1 MVQAIVEK
9 LYEVGLY
16 EGFLIFSVV
25 ETVTQQYTGTYGSY
39 KSTWH

>member
-16 EGFLIFSVV
+16 QAFLIFSVV

-39 KSTWH
+39 MST

>member
-1 MVQAIVEK
+1 MVQAIFEK

-16 EGFLIFSVV
+16 EAFLIFLVV

-39 KSTWH
+39 MST